1 MGSKAEFLASLPE
14 QIRNPNNCW
23 VEKLPG
29 VPYSAGYRP
38 SLAAGVTFI
47 ILFFSAY
54 AYHVAISIT
63 KKRWASIALAYGAFA
78 ELIGWAGRTWAAQCP
93 YNQHA
98 YLMQVV
104 TLIIAPL
111 FFTAALY
118 MLLGQLIQIFGPES
132 SMLSAR
138 MYTITFL
145 SGNFVALIIQ
155 IVGGAMAA
163 SASRRGNSPTAGAN
177 TMIAGIVFQLATM
190 VHRRRRHRGQGLPKK
205 YYSVFTALCISLVC
219 IMARNL
225 FRAVELGGGWRG
237 PLMLNENY
245 FLAFDGFLMVLA
257 VWIFIILD
265 PARIVDENKDL
276 LPPPA
281 QIHKGS
287 LEVEEGGRSS
297 NEGKGRSVQQN
308 AY

>member
-38 SLAAGVTFI
+38 SLAAGVTLI

-78 ELIGWAGRTWAAQCP
+78 ELIGWAGRRHP
-93 YNQHA
+93 HHR
-98 YLMQVV
+98 
-104 TLIIAPL
+104 PL